1 MYLEEVRRE
10 DPGRF
15 ADRGAE
21 GINLGPAIDAN
32 TSAYKIYLI
41 KEKVIRITNQVK
53 FDESFF
59 PMKEAALWRMPRITD
74 EIFETEDAFPPE
86 EGEYTVSYDTSLLD
100 GGFTLI
106 SRDSENGTYTCRS
119 NDFPRCKFV
128 MTDEQHQAHFYSL
141 ADAAGARVKC
151 VRL

>member
-1 MYLEEVRRE
+1 
-10 DPGRF
+10 
-15 ADRGAE
+15 
-21 GINLGPAIDAN
+21 
-32 TSAYKIYLI
+32 
-41 KEKVIRITNQVK
+41 
-53 FDESFF
+53 
-59 PMKEAALWRMPRITD
+59 MPRLTD
-74 EIFETEDAFPPE
+74 EIFEIEDALPPE